1 MPQTKAGHTA
11 GERMLEVRAPFLTSG
26 KVSKMGCAGPA
37 FLGEAHHSLREL
49 LHQAQEVKEI
59 EGHLQDGVHSA
70 L

>member
-1 MPQTKAGHTA
+1 
-11 GERMLEVRAPFLTSG
+11 MLEVRAPFLTSG
-26 KVSKMGCAGPA
+26 KVSKMDCAGPA
-37 FLGEAHHSLREL
+37 FLREAHHSLREL